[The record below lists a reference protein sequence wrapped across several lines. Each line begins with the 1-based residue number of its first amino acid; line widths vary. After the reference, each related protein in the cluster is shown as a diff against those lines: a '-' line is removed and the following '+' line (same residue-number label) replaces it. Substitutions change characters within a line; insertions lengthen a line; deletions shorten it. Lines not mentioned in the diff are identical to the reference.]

1 MNSDA
6 SLHCPAYSSCRII
19 LSLSTVVF
27 VLCVATYALGAANP
41 QQPTTVIFDT
51 DMESDVDD
59 VGAVAL
65 LHALAAKGQAEI
77 LGMMVSSSNKWSAP
91 CLDAINTYFGHP
103 HLPIGV
109 PTDTAPDRTSDY
121 AQDVAEMLPHD
132 LKASSQA
139 PDATM
144 LYRKLLASQPDHSVV
159 IVSVGYLTNLASLL
173 NSEPDALSPLNGRAL
188 VAKKVKRYVS
198 VGGRFPRETDPGIYG
213 NFKPAPQAAREVVEH
228 WPTEIVFVAGGDFA
242 RQYQTGGQLD
252 NDLPS
257 SSPVRRAYE
266 WFFERSSWADGPT
279 HHSADLIAVLIAVQG
294 VLPHFD
300 LIEEGYNHLFE
311 NGTNEWRRTPDNEA
325 QSYVTERTDPAQVTR
340 RMDTLLGWDPNETG
354 RHTGRKDSTR
364 RDR

>member
-1 MNSDA
+1 MNQFTGDMPRYRKIR
-6 SLHCPAYSSCRII
+6 L
-19 LSLSTVVF
+19 LSAFIV

-41 QQPTTVIFDT
+41 QQPTKIIFDT

-65 LHALAAKGQAEI
+65 LHALAAKGETEV
-77 LGMMVSSSNKWSAP
+77 LGMMVSSSNAWSAP
-91 CLDAINTYFGHP
+91 CLDAINTYFGRP

-109 PTDTAPDRTSDY
+109 PKDPAPDRNSDY
-121 AQDVAEMLPHD
+121 AQDVAEMFPHD
-132 LKASSQA
+132 LEASSQA
-139 PDATM
+139 PDATT

-173 NSEPDALSPLNGRAL
+173 NSKPDTLSPLGGRAL

-198 VGGRFPRETDPGIYG
+198 VGGRFPRETDPGLYG
-213 NFKPAPQAAREVVEH
+213 NFKPAPQAARAVVEH

-242 RQYQTGGQLD
+242 QQYQTGGQLGT
-252 NDLPS
+252 DLPS

-266 WFFERSSWADGPT
+266 WFFDRSSWADGPT
-279 HHSADLIAVLIAVQG
+279 HHSADLIAVLVAVQG

-300 LIEEGYNHLFE
+300 LIKEGYNHLFE

-325 QSYVTERTDPAQVTR
+325 QSYLTERMDPAQVAR
-340 RMDTLLGWDPNETG
+340 RMDALLGWDPNEASG
-354 RHTGRKDSTR
+354 HTVQTDSTEK
-364 RDR
+364 DR